1 MLKYA
6 VVDANSVY
14 ENAETG
20 EQDYARATVVMA
32 GSPGEA
38 CAEAREQGFGGL
50 LFAAPTA
57 DQSVRVNIL
66 CDGEVI
72 GEAIGESGNVT
83 HTKRAGRFDRTATL
97 EDAHAYCADFNARGF
112 GKPIYAK
119 PWYECK
125 YDPPRR

>member
-1 MLKYA
+1 MLYA

-32 GSPGEA
+32 GSPAEA
-38 CAEAREQGFGGL
+38 CAKAREQGFGGL

-119 PWYECK
+119 PWYACK
-125 YDPPRR
+125 YDLPSS

>member
-6 VVDANSVY
+6 VVDANSGY
-14 ENAETG
+14 EDSETG

-32 GSPGEA
+32 GSPAEA
-38 CAEAREQGFGGL
+38 CAKAREQGFGGL